1 MNSRGS
7 QINAGGLALLA
18 DTELAIGDEAE
29 IDFADHGLT
38 LRGVVRNR
46 VGNRYGV
53 KFVSTSAEEAE
64 QLGFFRQ
71 TLSSRMGRLD
81 A

>member
-29 IDFADHGLT
+29 LQFTDYDVT

-46 VGNRYGV
+46 AGNHYGV
-53 KFVSTSAEEAE
+53 KFVATSADEAA
-64 QLGFFRQ
+64 QLGLFRQ
-71 TLSSRMGRLD
+71 ILSSRMGRLD